1 MVVHELAHGFYEDI
15 AIFLTITLIA
25 ALIGFFRNVRNCLDK
40 QTARTLRL
48 AKAMELLARE
58 IDKQTNRHHQDAD
71 STLESDV
78 DTILK
83 DDKGNL

>member
-1 MVVHELAHGFYEDI
+1 MVVHELAHGFNEYI

-25 ALIGFFRNVRNCLDK
+25 ALIGFFRNVRICLDK
-40 QTARTLRL
+40 QSARTLRL

-58 IDKQTNRHHQDAD
+58 IDKQTNRHHKDSL
-71 STLESDV
+71 STLETDV